1 MRKAS
6 QKSWFNG
13 LLSLLFALLLFFNA
27 NATGNNPSNSGSS
40 QTYSETLNNIPVQV
54 QYDKDKYYVSGF
66 EQEYYSMSHY
76 TFGLNLN
83 WRDYCLLHW
92 H

>member
-27 NATGNNPSNSGSS
+27 NATGNNPS
-40 QTYSETLNNIPVQV
+40 IQV
-54 QYDKDKYYVSGF
+54 QAKRIVK
-66 EQEYYSMSHY
+66 H
-76 TFGLNLN
+76 
-83 WRDYCLLHW
+83 
-92 H
+92 